1 MLKQR
6 HRRACIA
13 RGTFLALACVASAQA
28 ATTADAERDR
38 QSLDDAWFTGPI
50 LAASANTLPQ
60 GHVLVEPYVYDVITH
75 GRYDDDGNYREGD
88 TQHSYGS
95 LTYLLY
101 GVTDTFTVGAI
112 PTFGFNNVSV
122 GEDSSKVGV
131 GDLTLQAQYRL
142 TQFSEGRRVPTLSLL
157 LQETLPTGKHDE
169 LGTRLSDGMGNGAY
183 ATTLGV
189 HSQYF
194 FWLPN
199 GRILRTRLN
208 ATYTLPQDAD
218 VTGTSVY
225 GTPVGFTGHAS
236 PGNSLAIY
244 SSWEYSI
251 TREWVLALDLVYQHD
266 DSTRVSGYDSATSL
280 PFEANPGSSWRVAV
294 APAIEY
300 NWTSRVGII
309 VGARWFP
316 AGRNTSASVTPV
328 AAINIVY

>member
-1 MLKQR
+1 MFGDTD
-6 HRRACIA
+6 RRSCIA
-13 RGTFLALACVASAQA
+13 LGALLALACVA
-28 ATTADAERDR
+28 TADAATAADTERNR
-38 QSLDDAWFTGPI
+38 QALDDAWFTGPI

-60 GHVLVEPYVYDVITH
+60 GHMLIEPYVYDVVTH
-75 GRYDDDGNYREGD
+75 GRFDEDGNYREAD
-88 TQHSYGS
+88 TQHTYGS

-112 PTFGFNNVSV
+112 PTFGFNNVSK
-122 GEDSSKVGV
+122 GEDSSKIGV

-142 TQFSEGRRVPTLSLL
+142 TQFRESGRVPTLSLL
-157 LQETLPTGKHDE
+157 LQQSLPTGKHDQ
-169 LGTRLSDGMGNGAY
+169 LGTRLSDGMGSGAY

-189 HSQYF
+189 HSQYY

-199 GRILRTRLN
+199 ARILRTRLN
-208 ATYTLPQDAD
+208 VTYTLPQDAD

-225 GTPVGFTGHAS
+225 GTPQGFSGEAS
-236 PGNSLAIY
+236 PGDSFAIY

-251 TREWVLALDLVYQHD
+251 TREWVVALDVVYQHD
-266 DSTRVSGYDSATSL
+266 DNTRVSGFNFETGT
-280 PFEANPGSSWRVAV
+280 PFEANSGSSWRVAV

-300 NWTSRVGII
+300 NWTSRVGVI